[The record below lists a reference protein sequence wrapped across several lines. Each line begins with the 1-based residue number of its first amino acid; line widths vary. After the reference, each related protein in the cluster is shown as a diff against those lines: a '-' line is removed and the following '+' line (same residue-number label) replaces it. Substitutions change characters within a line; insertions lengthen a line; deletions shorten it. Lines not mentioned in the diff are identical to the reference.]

1 MKTYITAGLYLTA
14 ERLPEIFDPFITEEN
29 APDGCLKITETDS
42 ISIDNASLLAETE
55 NFNVYSENG
64 NWIFAASHSEAKLK
78 MSAERTEAQLYAP
91 NGFDDPELEL
101 LLRIFIESNMILNGC
116 LSLHSACVEKDGKA
130 ICFSGVSGTG
140 KSTRAAQWVKALGFN
155 WISGDRPAVLV
166 PKQKVSGIPWD
177 GKERFFINKTA
188 DLIGVFD
195 VHRCD
200 TFTRV
205 RRITPQQAYNF
216 LIKQIFVPMWDSE
229 LAMYAMMNL
238 RKLTQTIP
246 MYRLFCG
253 PDEKAAEEAYDIIF
267 NKPELIFEEEKAMKL
282 KDGFIVRN
290 MLGDYM
296 VMPTGDNIAK
306 FDGSVVINDVAAFI
320 LEKMKTPVSKD
331 DLLEYILKEFDVDRE
346 TASADLDKLIETLKG
361 YDMIDFD

>member
-14 ERLPEIFDPFITEEN
+14 EKLPDIFKPFITQEKPPE
-29 APDGCLKITETDS
+29 GCLKVSEADN
-42 ISIDNASLLAETE
+42 ISITDAALLAETD
-55 NFNVYSENG
+55 NFNVYNKNG
-64 NWIFAASHSEAKLK
+64 SWVFAAVHSDAKLK
-78 MSAERTEAQLYAP
+78 MSADRAEAELYAP
-91 NGFDDPELEL
+91 EGFDDPELEL

-140 KSTRAAQWVKALGFN
+140 KSTRAAQWVKTLGFN

-166 PKQKVSGIPWD
+166 PKKKVCGIPWD
-177 GKERFFINKTA
+177 GKERFFINKSA
-188 DLIGVFD
+188 DLIGVLD
-195 VHRCD
+195 VHRSD
-200 TFTRV
+200 SFTRV
-205 RRITPQQAYNF
+205 RKITPQQAYAF
-216 LIKQIFVPMWDSE
+216 LIKQIFIPMWDTE

-267 NKPELIFEEEKAMKL
+267 NKPELIYEEEKAMKL
-282 KDGFIVRN
+282 KEGFIVRN

-296 VMPTGDNIAK
+296 VMPTGNNIAK
-306 FDGSVVINDVAAFI
+306 FDGSVVINEVAAFI
-320 LEKMKTPVSKD
+320 LEKMKTSVSKE

-346 TASADLDKLIETLKG
+346 TASADLDKLIEKLDG
-361 YDMIDFD
+361 YDMIEFD